1 VGALNNAEVGKYV
14 NEFFV
19 SSYQKVATFKIVN
32 GQKQGGNVAA
42 YFCAPDGRVLH
53 CVAGPVDAATFLREA
68 KWTVETTKNCIEKS
82 TKDGKVS
89 GAKFKELFRTAHAD
103 KLRQEFGLVVAPV
116 TYDPPGPM
124 DEKDAL
130 TYRDP
135 TGQPLAPKL
144 PPPPI
149 DGPDVTL
156 SDKKFQELQA
166 NAAAAPG
173 NRYVDCKAGGRRV
186 AISNQGV
193 VHQVMAAHCMIPIE
207 RVYGTVFENI
217 LGEKISTKPVDVGKP
232 FTWLDKDGNRTN
244 RALSRGSCGEINRGW
259 ARHTDSLA

>member
-1 VGALNNAEVGKYV
+1 VSALNNREVGKFV
-14 NEFFV
+14 NEHFV
-19 SSYQKVATFKIVN
+19 SSFQKVATFRIVN
-32 GQKQGGNVAA
+32 GNKQGGNVAA

-53 CVAGPVDAATFLREA
+53 CVAGPVDAQAFLHELQ
-68 KWTVETTKNCIEKS
+68 WTVDTTKACI
-82 TKDGKVS
+82 KDSKGS
-89 GAKFKELFRTAHAD
+89 GAKFKELFRKAHAE
-103 KLRQEFGLVVAPV
+103 KLRQEFGIAVNPV
-116 TYDPPGPM
+116 TYDPPEAM

-156 SDKKFQELQA
+156 TEKKFQELQK

-173 NRYVDCKAGGRRV
+173 NRMMADAKGRRLV
-186 AISNQGV
+186 VTNQSL
-193 VHQVMAAHCMIPIE
+193 VHQVMAAHCLVNIE

-217 LGEKISTKPVDVGKP
+217 LGEKISTKPIDIVQP
-232 FTWLDKDGNRTN
+232 FTWLDKNGNRLKPE
-244 RALSRGSCGEINRGW
+244 R
-259 ARHTDSLA
+259 

>member
-1 VGALNNAEVGKYV
+1 VGALNNPEVGKYC

-32 GQKQGGNVAA
+32 GNKQGGNVAA

-68 KWTVETTKNCIEKS
+68 KWTVETAKTCIKDS
-82 TKDGKVS
+82 TGKDGKVN
-89 GAKFKELFRTAHAD
+89 GAKFKELFRKAHAE
-103 KLRQEFGLVVAPV
+103 KLRQEVGITVEAV
-116 TYDPPGPM
+116 TYDPPDPQ
-124 DEKDAL
+124 DDKDAL

-135 TGQPLAPKL
+135 SGRPLAPKL

-156 SDKKFQELQA
+156 TDAKFEALQK
-166 NAAAAPG
+166 AAAAVPG
-173 NRYVDCKAGGRRV
+173 NRYAECKSGGRRV
-186 AISNQGV
+186 VNTAQGS
-193 VHQVMAAHCMIPIE
+193 VHQIMAAHCLVPIE

-217 LGEKISTKPVDVGKP
+217 LGEKISTKPVDVVKP
-232 FTWLDKDGNRTN
+232 FTWVDRDGNRIK
-244 RALSRGSCGEINRGW
+244 R
-259 ARHTDSLA
+259 